1 MKNFLSVLAPTVAL
15 SLPALVATAL
25 WFTLIH

>member
-1 MKNFLSVLAPTVAL
+1 MKDFLSVLAPTVAL

-25 WFTLIH
+25 WLTLIN